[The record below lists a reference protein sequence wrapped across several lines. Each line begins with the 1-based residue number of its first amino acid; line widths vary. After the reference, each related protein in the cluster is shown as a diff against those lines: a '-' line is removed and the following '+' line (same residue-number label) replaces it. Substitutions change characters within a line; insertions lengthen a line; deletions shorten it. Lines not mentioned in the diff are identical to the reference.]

1 MVRAPASQLGDPGL
15 NLGSANNS
23 WLGWGPHKYSIRAP
37 VSKLGGETPNQIR
50 VWSCRSVTKNTFSLE
65 NMTDSA
71 IYWTLSK
78 PIALDEKLPYGGK
91 DRA

>member
-1 MVRAPASQLGDPGL
+1 
-15 NLGSANNS
+15 
-23 WLGWGPHKYSIRAP
+23 